1 MANRDLWERMIAE
14 LARHARVRPTLVRG
28 HAGHAV
34 NERADRLAV
43 EAAVNAQP
51 RQEVPVTPGQ
61 EQLGLDV

>member
-1 MANRDLWERMIAE
+1 MANRDLWERMISE
-14 LARHARVRPTLVRG
+14 LERHARVRPRLVRG
-28 HAGHAV
+28 HAGHPV

-43 EAAVNAQP
+43 EAALDAQP